1 MIMLNKYGTHFELN
15 FQNRVSNKSREGLFP
30 EASPQ
35 YKTGFVYIP
44 TSKVTDKTNEL
55 NHMK

>member
-1 MIMLNKYGTHFELN
+1 MLNKYGTHFEFN

-30 EASPQ
+30 EAFPQ

-55 NHMK
+55 SHMK